1 MGAGVEEA
9 SLEGQHLVLSAYL
22 ASDGTKTP
30 TEALI
35 DSGATGLAFIDEGF
49 AEKHQLPRY
58 ALKKPRSLEVIDGRT
73 IESGVIT
80 EIVRVT
86 LVVNKHTEDLCAFV
100 TKLGHYP
107 VVLGIPWL
115 RQHNPTINWR
125 DGTLDFESD
134 FCLSNCALTAT
145 RTYGVTLPERRG
157 T

>member
-1 MGAGVEEA
+1 MAASMGVGVEEA

-49 AEKHQLPRY
+49 AEKHRLPRY

-80 EIVRVT
+80 EMVRVT
-86 LVVNKHTEDLCAFV
+86 LVVNKHTENLCAFV

-115 RQHNPTINWR
+115 R
-125 DGTLDFESD
+125 
-134 FCLSNCALTAT
+134 
-145 RTYGVTLPERRG
+145 
-157 T
+157 